1 MLAASSQLSL
11 HGSSHLIRT
20 GSCFGEHLPGGFN
33 EQQVV
38 FLRYGTFFRAMCRI
52 VLTLLREE
60 AFLNRK
66 VRINL
71 GRCSVRRVGLFLGG
85 SWRGLAAA
93 SWVISVMLVVAGKLT
108 IGLE

>member
-1 MLAASSQLSL
+1 MMAASPQLSL

-38 FLRYGTFFRAMCRI
+38 FLRYGTFFRAMCRS
-52 VLTLLREE
+52 VLTLLGKE
-60 AFLNRK
+60 AILDRT

-71 GRCSVRRVGLFLGG
+71 GRCSVQRVGLFLGG
-85 SWRGLAAA
+85 SCRGLAAG
-93 SWVISVMLVVAGKLT
+93 S
-108 IGLE
+108 